1 MATTHT
7 QEASRGTGARGNGG
21 AATREHTTQFY
32 DSVTERLGAF
42 SSLHRFPRPI
52 PRPIPG
58 ILGSRFLIWKQDP
71 TVAEPGLR
79 TVYIP
84 GLVLNGPR
92 DSRIHT
98 NLAGTTPVN
107 RNADGDFIFPPGTPE
122 LDCAHTF
129 AVVRQTLTMYERCL
143 GGRRVPWAWN
153 SGGNTDV
160 ITAFPDAGVTANAY
174 YSRGQKALKFFHFT
188 PSGSPEA
195 VFLCRSLDIV
205 AHETGHAVLDGL
217 KPGWLGA
224 GNVPQTGGLHEA
236 FGDLSAIFLAL
247 SQLDQVEAL
256 IALTKADLHDK
267 NFLADV
273 AEQFGG
279 AIGRPMGLRNADN
292 NLRLSD
298 VSNEVHAISQVF
310 TGAIYDVLADIF
322 NFEKIRQRRTTDPAH
337 VLLDVAQHLCSL
349 MLRAII
355 QTGSSGVTFAD
366 VANKMR
372 AISAAEGDH
381 VAYRLFIRHRFMLR
395 GVIVSPTPI
404 TASLGGDTNFDDPK
418 LVSGDETELLKP
430 CEHLSLDKDQK
441 QDRGG
446 CCGTMQLPEFVLGDQ
461 KDLKAGKLILEE
473 DLLAPE
479 IKEMMEEFK

>member
-1 MATTHT
+1 MAMIQS
-7 QEASRGTGARGNGG
+7 QETSSATGARGNAGM
-21 AATREHTTQFY
+21 ALPESTVQFY

-42 SSLHRFPRPI
+42 SSLHRTPRPV

-58 ILGSRFLIWKQDP
+58 LLGSRFLIWKQDP
-71 TVAEPGLR
+71 TVAVTGLR
-79 TVYIP
+79 TVYVP

-92 DSRIHT
+92 DSRIDT
-98 NLAGTTPVN
+98 ELAGTTPVN
-107 RNADGDFIFPPGTPE
+107 RNADGDFVFLPGTPE

-129 AVVRQTLTMYERCL
+129 AVVRQTLSMYERCL
-143 GGRRVPWAWN
+143 GGRKIPWAWN
-153 SGGNTDV
+153 TGGNTDV
-160 ITAFPDAGVTANAY
+160 IKAYPDAGVTPNAF

-188 PSGSPEA
+188 PNGSSEA

-205 AHETGHAVLDGL
+205 AHEAGHAILDGL
-217 KPGWLGA
+217 KPGWLGV

-256 IALTKADLHDK
+256 VALTKADLHDR
-267 NFLADV
+267 NFLAEV
-273 AEQFGG
+273 GEQFGG
-279 AIGRPMGLRNADN
+279 AIGRPAGLRNADN

-322 NFEKIRQRRTTDPAH
+322 NFEKRRQRRTKEPAH
-337 VLLDVAQHLCSL
+337 ILLDVAQHLCSL
-349 MLRAII
+349 LLRAIL
-355 QTGSSGVTFAD
+355 QTGNSGVTFAD

-372 AISAAEGDH
+372 AISAADNDP

-395 GVIVSPTPI
+395 GVIVSPTPM
-404 TASLGGDTNFDDPK
+404 AAVLAEDTDFEDSK
-418 LVSGDETELLKP
+418 LVSGDETELLQP
-430 CEHLSLDKDQK
+430 CEHISLEADQK

-446 CCGTMQLPEFVLGDQ
+446 CCGTMQLPEYILGDP
-461 KDLKAGKLILEE
+461 KALRAGKSITEE
-473 DLLAPE
+473 ELLAPE
-479 IKEMMEEFK
+479 IKELAAEFK